1 MWLIRRRGAVRPTLM
16 GPLIQAMR
24 VWMETSG
31 DARAWE
37 RFTVWSDHLM
47 RRSRPRGRA
56 TMPASVSSTFS
67 VADSK
72 LTEWVIITLTVRT
85 TYLAQAPRRSSSLLV
100 IASSSHITRSRE
112 RQSWLMER
120 LKWLNQPTLDHK
132 EAPPAIHLPS
142 LGTSTPLAIH
152 IRTRLS
158 DLSSSASQATQ
169 LQLIKWGS
177 RWARRS
183 STLSASSSSRP
194 RSLNSERPSNTKRP
208 TTNSTIVK
216 LQL

>member
-1 MWLIRRRGAVRPTLM
+1 
-16 GPLIQAMR
+16 
-24 VWMETSG
+24 
-31 DARAWE
+31 
-37 RFTVWSDHLM
+37 M

-56 TMPASVSSTFS
+56 TMPASVWSTFS

-100 IASSSHITRSRE
+100 IASSSLITRSRE

-132 EAPPAIHLPS
+132 EVPPAIHSPS